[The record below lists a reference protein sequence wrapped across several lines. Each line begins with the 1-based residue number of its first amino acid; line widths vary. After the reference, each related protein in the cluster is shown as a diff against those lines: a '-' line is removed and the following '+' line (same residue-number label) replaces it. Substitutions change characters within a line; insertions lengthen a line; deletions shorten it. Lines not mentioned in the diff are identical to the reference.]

1 MSVGPDTTDRIARY
15 LDGLLTGPDLA
26 AFERAMETDADL
38 RREVEMQE
46 RVDQSL
52 RRVMPYTPREIRFD
66 GVGAPAAPP
75 ARPELRPVPAEG
87 PTPHAR
93 ERAAPSSLPWRRLR
107 WYAAAAAVLL
117 VAAVTVNILTRE
129 RVPLVAPDRVYTR
142 LVEGGFKPEFVCTTD
157 EAFAKAVRDQFG
169 QALVARAADGLA
181 LLGWAYGNQ
190 YEGRVVGFR
199 SLVLLTRVDG
209 EPVVVL
215 MDRASEDRSLS
226 VPAGSGLRLF
236 RKRIGD
242 LVCYEITP
250 REKAR
255 VLDLLYDPDRPNGG

>member
-1 MSVGPDTTDRIARY
+1 MSAGPDTTDRIARY

-26 AFERAMETDADL
+26 AFERALETDADL
-38 RREVEMQE
+38 RRELEMQE

-66 GVGAPAAPP
+66 GAGAPAASP
-75 ARPELRPVPAEG
+75 ARPELRLVPAEG
-87 PTPHAR
+87 PAPDAR
-93 ERAAPSSLPWRRLR
+93 ERGSFPWRRLR

-117 VAAVTVNILTRE
+117 VAAVAVNILTRE
-129 RVPLVAPDRVYTR
+129 RVPLIPPDLVYAR
-142 LVEGGFKPEFVCTTD
+142 LIDGGFKPEFVCTTD

-190 YEGRVVGFR
+190 YEGRVIGFR

-209 EPVVVL
+209 DPVVVL
-215 MDRASEDRSLS
+215 MDRVSEDRSLG
-226 VPAGSGLRLF
+226 VPADSGLRLF
-236 RKRIGD
+236 RKRIGN

-250 REKAR
+250 REKPV
-255 VLDLLYDPDRPNGG
+255 VLDRLYDPDRPNGG